1 MRKIEEKRKGADRQL
16 RLSTIYA
23 QGRRQP
29 ARAPTRRIFVLRTN
43 YHGNPVSVAL
53 WDVWL
58 QAKDPF
64 QA

>member
-43 YHGNPVSVAL
+43 PKVSVWGYRA
-53 WDVWL
+53 
-58 QAKDPF
+58 P
-64 QA
+64 